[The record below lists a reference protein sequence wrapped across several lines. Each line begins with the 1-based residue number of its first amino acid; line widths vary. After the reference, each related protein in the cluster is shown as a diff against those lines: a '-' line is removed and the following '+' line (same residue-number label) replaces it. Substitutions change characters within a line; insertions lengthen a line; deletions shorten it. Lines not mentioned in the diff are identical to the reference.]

1 MICICICRFR
11 KESVMDVIIDI
22 VLDAVIDSVKI
33 LPFLY
38 LTYLAMEYLEHR
50 TAEFTEN
57 VVQKTEHFGPL
68 LGGVIGIMM
77 VHPALMNAWT
87 VTPTNQPAVWDLG
100 IFSIAQVGYQGQ
112 VIPVILA
119 VLLMSTVCF

>member
-1 MICICICRFR
+1 MNLPNRLTLLRVIMIPFFIFFLMFPFEGAWARYVALGIFALASFTDFLDGFFARILNANDLHLHLLANN
-11 KESVMDVIIDI
+11 KETIMDIIIDI

-57 VVQKTEHFGPL
+57 DATDQ
-68 LGGVIGIMM
+68 
-77 VHPALMNAWT
+77 A
-87 VTPTNQPAVWDLG
+87 
-100 IFSIAQVGYQGQ
+100 
-112 VIPVILA
+112 
-119 VLLMSTVCF
+119 